1 MRTTLLSALLGGL
14 VGGGLVLIFATSTST
29 PATDPVTDQQTE
41 RPHTPGSGAAGS
53 SGGRGPG
60 MMGGE
65 RGAHRAAMQQ
75 MLVTS
80 EREFIEKMIPHH
92 QEAIDTAREVLARGG
107 TTPEVRTLMEG
118 IIEAQSREIVSMR
131 QWHETWFGTPY
142 RDTGEYTPMMRELAG
157 LSGAELDHAFL
168 EDMIP
173 HHMGAIMMARSIQP
187 HIEHGELAELT
198 EAIVEIQS
206 AEIVLM
212 RELLNTM

>member
-1 MRTTLLSALLGGL
+1 
-14 VGGGLVLIFATSTST
+14 
-29 PATDPVTDQQTE
+29 
-41 RPHTPGSGAAGS
+41 
-53 SGGRGPG
+53 
-60 MMGGE
+60 
-65 RGAHRAAMQQ
+65 MQQ